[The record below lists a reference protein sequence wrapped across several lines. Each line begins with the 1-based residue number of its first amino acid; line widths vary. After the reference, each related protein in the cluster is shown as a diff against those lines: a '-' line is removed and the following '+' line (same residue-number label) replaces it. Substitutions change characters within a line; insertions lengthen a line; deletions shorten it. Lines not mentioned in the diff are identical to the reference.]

1 MKQRQRHTRRW
12 VAAISALVI
21 VVVGAALN
29 WSLLAPAVA
38 LPPVAAPEMTVTAT
52 APAATAVVAVQP
64 TPSRRRPAHRINV
77 PPAAPPSP
85 QPTRPVRADVAPPSR
100 HVGLA
105 AGPAATATTTS
116 LPTAEASA
124 TTAAPP
130 TAVVVTP
137 PTAAPAATPVSLK
150 AGVPVRLIIPR
161 LGIDTQVEQVGMLA
175 DGAMGVP
182 ANVWHVAWFNL
193 GTRPGNVGNAVI
205 DGHLDSATGPAVF
218 LWLRNLQQGD
228 RLFVTDDMGV
238 QRTFEVV
245 DRENYGI
252 KNAPLQHIFGS
263 TDQRSLNL
271 ITCSGAWDNK
281 DHIYDQRLVVYTRLV
296 V

>member
-1 MKQRQRHTRRW
+1 M
-12 VAAISALVI
+12 AAISALVI
-21 VVVGAALN
+21 VVVGAALSWN
-29 WSLLAPAVA
+29 MLAPAVA
-38 LPPVAAPEMTVTAT
+38 LPPVAAPDKTAT
-52 APAATAVVAVQP
+52 APAATTGPAATAVVAAQP
-64 TPSRRRPAHRINV
+64 TPRRPRPIHRVNV

-85 QPTRPVRADVAPPSR
+85 QPTRPVRADMAPPGR
-100 HVGLA
+100 HVGMA
-105 AGPAATATTTS
+105 AGAVASATATTP
-116 LPTAEASA
+116 PTAEPVA
-124 TTAAPP
+124 TTEPSA

-137 PTAAPAATPVSLK
+137 PTAAPTATPVSLA

-175 DGAMGVP
+175 DGSMGVP

-218 LWLRNLQQGD
+218 LWLRNLQLGD

-252 KNAPLQHIFGS
+252 KSAPLQHIFGS